1 MATATAT
8 AQAQAQPAMDAREW
22 DEAAYRRGILR
33 ERDLSC
39 RTLFRAVFFDQRDD
53 PDPDVL
59 LAAASSDGSLASF
72 SLSSCISSSAP
83 THAAPQ
89 VNTSSSICPVLSVGA
104 MGLATKG
111 TLKMGNL
118 QRDSFVATAAGMM
131 AAFGA
136 GDGTRCRA
144 ALCRSLCKG
153 IIWNQYLTWL
163 TLSMKVLGVPALQY
177 RKIMPLQL
185 ANRMDLFLQQLVM
198 HVLIAGMWY
207 VFSEESGKCKMTFK
221 GHTDYLHSIAVR
233 EANHQVVTGS
243 EDGTAR
249 IWDCRSGKCT
259 QTIHPVQN
267 KKFEGSWVGCIA
279 IDASESWLAC
289 GTSSGISVWSLL
301 SNECIFNADCSAP
314 VQDLLFDKNQI
325 LAVGAEPALSR
336 FTINGAVL
344 SQIKCAPPSA
354 FSVSMHSS
362 GMAAVAG
369 HGGLVDVI
377 SAFGSHLCAFRC
389 RGLDK

>member
-233 EANHQVVTGS
+233 EANHQIAEVGSVHRRYIQYRTRNLRARGLVALPLMRVKVGWPVVLLVVYQFGVFFQMS
-243 EDGTAR
+243 A
-249 IWDCRSGKCT
+249 SLT
-259 QTIHPVQN
+259 QIV
-267 KKFEGSWVGCIA
+267 V
-279 IDASESWLAC
+279 
-289 GTSSGISVWSLL
+289 
-301 SNECIFNADCSAP
+301 
-314 VQDLLFDKNQI
+314 LLFKICCLIKIKWQLLPDMEVWWMSSRH
-325 LAVGAEPALSR
+325 LGA
-336 FTINGAVL
+336 I
-344 SQIKCAPPSA
+344 CA
-354 FSVSMHSS
+354 HS
-362 GMAAVAG
+362 VAG
-369 HGGLVDVI
+369 AWI
-377 SAFGSHLCAFRC
+377 SN
-389 RGLDK
+389 

>member
-89 VNTSSSICPVLSVGA
+89 PVAAALVDPVCIVQAHSGPAYDVKFYNDPLQPLLFSCGDDGRIRGWRWHEMQSCLVPLSLQGDHLEPVLDLVNPQHEGPWGARSPIPENNAIAISKQDGSVFA
-104 MGLATKG
+104 
-111 TLKMGNL
+111 
-118 QRDSFVATAAGMM
+118 AAGD
-131 AAFGA
+131 ACAYCW
-136 GDGTRCRA
+136 D
-144 ALCRSLCKG
+144 
-153 IIWNQYLTWL
+153 
-163 TLSMKVLGVPALQY
+163 V
-177 RKIMPLQL
+177 
-185 ANRMDLFLQQLVM
+185 
-198 HVLIAGMWY
+198 
-207 VFSEESGKCKMTFK
+207 ESGKCKMTFK

-233 EANHQVVTGS
+233 EANHQIAEVGSVHRRYIQYRTRNLRARGLVALPLMRVKVGWPVVLLVVYQFGVFFQMS
-243 EDGTAR
+243 A
-249 IWDCRSGKCT
+249 SLT
-259 QTIHPVQN
+259 QIV
-267 KKFEGSWVGCIA
+267 V
-279 IDASESWLAC
+279 
-289 GTSSGISVWSLL
+289 
-301 SNECIFNADCSAP
+301 
-314 VQDLLFDKNQI
+314 LLFKICCLIKIKLIVLPLFPFSSTSIQI

>member
-1 MATATAT
+1 M
-8 AQAQAQPAMDAREW
+8 
-22 DEAAYRRGILR
+22 
-33 ERDLSC
+33 
-39 RTLFRAVFFDQRDD
+39 
-53 PDPDVL
+53 
-59 LAAASSDGSLASF
+59 
-72 SLSSCISSSAP
+72 
-83 THAAPQ
+83 
-89 VNTSSSICPVLSVGA
+89 TSSSIMIRCS
-104 MGLATKG
+104 
-111 TLKMGNL
+111 
-118 QRDSFVATAAGMM
+118 RCSSAAGMM

-233 EANHQVVTGS
+233 EANHQLYWIDLCSFQVVTGS

-314 VQDLLFDKNQI
+314 VQDLLFDKNQ
-325 LAVGAEPALSR
+325 
-336 FTINGAVL
+336 
-344 SQIKCAPPSA
+344 
-354 FSVSMHSS
+354 
-362 GMAAVAG
+362 MAAVAG

>member
-1 MATATAT
+1 MAAATATV
-8 AQAQAQPAMDAREW
+8 QAQPGLDAREW

-39 RTLFRAVFFDQRDD
+39 RTLFRAVFYDQRDE

-72 SLSSCISSSAP
+72 SLSSCISSSASA
-83 THAAPQ
+83 HAAPQ
-89 VNTSSSICPVLSVGA
+89 PAAAALVDPVCIVQAHSGPVYDAKFYNDPIQPLLFSCGDDGHIRGWRWHEMQSCLVPLSLQGDHVEPILDLVNPQHEGPWGA
-104 MGLATKG
+104 RSPIPENNAIAISKQDGSLFA
-111 TLKMGNL
+111 
-118 QRDSFVATAAGMM
+118 AAGD
-131 AAFGA
+131 ACAYCW
-136 GDGTRCRA
+136 D
-144 ALCRSLCKG
+144 
-153 IIWNQYLTWL
+153 
-163 TLSMKVLGVPALQY
+163 V
-177 RKIMPLQL
+177 
-185 ANRMDLFLQQLVM
+185 
-198 HVLIAGMWY
+198 
-207 VFSEESGKCKMTFK
+207 ESGKCKMTFK
-221 GHTDYLHSIAVR
+221 GHTDYLHSVAVR

-289 GTSSGISVWSLL
+289 GTSNGISVWSLL
-301 SNECIFNADCSAP
+301 SNECIFNADCGAP

-336 FTINGAVL
+336 FTINGVVV

-377 SAFGSHLCAFRC
+377 SGFGSHLCAFRC
-389 RGLDK
+389 RGLDR

>member
-89 VNTSSSICPVLSVGA
+89 PVAAALVDPVCIVQAHSGPAYDVKFYNDPLQPLLFSCGDDGRIRGWRWHEMQSCLVPLSLQGDHLEPVLDLVNPQHEGPWGARSPIPENNAIAISKQDGSVFA
-104 MGLATKG
+104 
-111 TLKMGNL
+111 
-118 QRDSFVATAAGMM
+118 AAGD
-131 AAFGA
+131 ACAYCW
-136 GDGTRCRA
+136 D
-144 ALCRSLCKG
+144 
-153 IIWNQYLTWL
+153 
-163 TLSMKVLGVPALQY
+163 V
-177 RKIMPLQL
+177 
-185 ANRMDLFLQQLVM
+185 
-198 HVLIAGMWY
+198 
-207 VFSEESGKCKMTFK
+207 ESGKCKMTFK

>member
-89 VNTSSSICPVLSVGA
+89 LLPRWSTPSASSKRTVALPMTSSSIMIRCS
-104 MGLATKG
+104 
-111 TLKMGNL
+111 
-118 QRDSFVATAAGMM
+118 RCSSAAGMM

-233 EANHQVVTGS
+233 EANHQIAEVGSVHRRYIQYRTRNLRARGLVALPLMRVKVGWPVVLLVVYQFGVFFQMS
-243 EDGTAR
+243 A
-249 IWDCRSGKCT
+249 SLT
-259 QTIHPVQN
+259 QIV
-267 KKFEGSWVGCIA
+267 V
-279 IDASESWLAC
+279 
-289 GTSSGISVWSLL
+289 
-301 SNECIFNADCSAP
+301 
-314 VQDLLFDKNQI
+314 LLFKI
-325 LAVGAEPALSR
+325 CCL
-336 FTINGAVL
+336 
-344 SQIKCAPPSA
+344 IKIK
-354 FSVSMHSS
+354 F
-362 GMAAVAG
+362 
-369 HGGLVDVI
+369 
-377 SAFGSHLCAFRC
+377 
-389 RGLDK
+389 

>member
-89 VNTSSSICPVLSVGA
+89 LLPRWSTPSASSKRTVALPMTSSSIMIRCS
-104 MGLATKG
+104 
-111 TLKMGNL
+111 
-118 QRDSFVATAAGMM
+118 RCSSAAGMM